1 MSRSADLSHD
11 ERADLEQ
18 AAQLLV
24 EGAYP
29 SSVLSVAQKS
39 EIAQRLER
47 RARGVYVAARVEGVM
62 SRRCTRA
69 VRGCRTRAAELRA
82 IIALSP

>member
-47 RARGVYVAARVEGVM
+47 RARGVYVAARVEGLC
-62 SRRCTRA
+62 REGALELFADA
-69 VRGCRTRAAELRA
+69 VREQ
-82 IIALSP
+82 LSSEQ